1 MPASQSDSI
10 SDVNPAPSTGFAG
23 PPPPQAGED
32 YGEIAP
38 RQILPRATGE
48 GDQRSWWRGQP
59 KTSSTDTAPLGLA
72 LILGIVAFL
81 VIRGPATLDPT
92 NILWL
97 DQNDRAMHTLGWWY
111 FMHAPW
117 GWPPGASPL
126 NGLEYAN
133 GIGLADGLPLFAFP
147 FKLLAQWLPRHF
159 QYWGW
164 WHLLSFALQAMF
176 GALVAH
182 RLGLSRVLSLIAAL
196 FCLFQPAF
204 LARLDVHMALSGHWT
219 ILAAIALY
227 LSPNPRRWSWPL
239 LLVVVAAIHGYLLA
253 MVAAI
258 WIASIWQRLW
268 AVRQGEPSGQRN
280 STPSH
285 PRESGDL
292 RPQVMTPNRDPRFR
306 GDDPVENQ
314 STVKE
319 RRRLSALDAV
329 LELVLGLGGTVVV
342 LWAAGILMVGSTA
355 SFGFG
360 AFRMNL
366 LGPVNPDGWS
376 LLVPGV
382 ATSFEEWE
390 GFNYLGLGVA
400 GLLATGLAL
409 GWRGIAGAVS
419 MRFLPLLLVVL
430 GMAVFAPSNRIA
442 LGSIELITVPLP
454 DLIERFAAT
463 FRSSGR
469 MFWPAGYLLVFV
481 PLVLLARRLP
491 ERTVLLLGLLA
502 LLVQVVDT
510 QRGWRGLMVGPD
522 RSGPVW
528 STVLTS
534 PVWDE
539 LASRYQ
545 RLRALPVENGGEHWR
560 DLAALAERHG
570 IGTDAANLGRVDPTE
585 LAAAQQAGQRAVADG
600 QFDAD
605 AFYVVAPDLVAAVSA
620 KLKPGDLFGAVDG
633 LMVLA
638 PGGAARGIQLDR

>member
-1 MPASQSDSI
+1 MRAPQSHLTQGAD
-10 SDVNPAPSTGFAG
+10 PAPSTASGG

-32 YGEIAP
+32 HGEIVP
-38 RQILPRATGE
+38 RQILPRETGE
-48 GDQRSWWRGQP
+48 GDRRSRGRGRSE
-59 KTSSTDTAPLGLA
+59 SSSKDTAPLGLA

-111 FMHAPW
+111 YMQAPW
-117 GWPPGASPL
+117 GWPPSASPL

-164 WHLLSFALQAMF
+164 WHLLSFVLQAMF

-182 RLGLSRVLSLIAAL
+182 RLGLSRVLALIAAL

-258 WIASIWQRLW
+258 WVASIWQRLGT
-268 AVRQGEPSGQRN
+268 VRQGPFHGQHN

-285 PRESGDL
+285 PRESGNL
-292 RPQVMTPNRDPRFR
+292 RPP
-306 GDDPVENQ
+306 
-314 STVKE
+314 E
-319 RRRLSALDAV
+319 RRRLSPIGAV
-329 LELVLGLGGTVVV
+329 LELALGLGGAVVV
-342 LWAAGILMVGSTA
+342 LWAAGIFMVGSTA

-366 LGPVNPDGWS
+366 LGPLNPDGWS

-382 ATSFEEWE
+382 ATSFQEWE

-400 GLLATGLAL
+400 GLLAAGLAL
-409 GWRGIAGAVS
+409 GWRRIAGAVS

-430 GMAVFAPSNRIA
+430 GMAVFALSNRIA

-469 MFWPAGYLLVFV
+469 IFWPAGYLLIFV

-522 RSGPVW
+522 RTGPVW
-528 STVLTS
+528 STPLTS

-539 LASRYQ
+539 LASRYE

-570 IGTDAANLGRVDPTE
+570 IGTDAANLGRVDPAK
-585 LAAAQQAGQRAVADG
+585 LAAAQQAGQKAVANG
-600 QFDAD
+600 QFDAG

-620 KLKPGDLFGAVDG
+620 KLRPGDLLGTVDG

-638 PGGAARGIQLDR
+638 PGGAARGVQLDR